1 MEYLSTRND
10 KISEKFE
17 HIFIKGLSDDGGL
30 FLPKQIKKLS
40 DKEFL
45 NLRNLSY
52 VDLATEIISR
62 FTGDFCS
69 NEKLHQIVK
78 KSYSTFNEHNVVK
91 IKKVE
96 DLHVLELFHGPTLAF
111 KDVAMQLIGNFYEY
125 YLSKNTKKIN
135 FR

>member
-45 NLRNLSY
+45 NLKNLSY

-69 NEKLHQIVK
+69 NEKMHQIVK
-78 KSYSTFNEHNVVK
+78 KSYSTFNEQNVVN
-91 IKKVE
+91 IKTVSYTH
-96 DLHVLELFHGPTLAF
+96 LTLPTMEL
-111 KDVAMQLIGNFYEY
+111 V
-125 YLSKNTKKIN
+125 
-135 FR
+135 